1 LAQQVVK
8 PKTNLG
14 PGFWPVTAVIA
25 IVSAVMVYLVI
36 SSPLPIGLVQAGAP
50 AGEIDDLFRF
60 LGAVAAVIFN
70 IVTIYTI
77 YFAIVF
83 RKPKDAPANTIG
95 VQIHD
100 APVLEFWWTVIP
112 TILIVILGIYSTK
125 IWYDLQNQQGD
136 VLTVEAVGY
145 QFGFQ
150 FRYPKLAQPASEL
163 HLPVN
168 TPVTIHVTSRDVLHG
183 FWIPELRMKADMVP
197 GLVNTIRVT
206 PTVPGTYRI
215 ICTEFCGVAHG
226 AMKNQVV
233 VQNQQDFSKWFSQQG
248 GGGAGGAGNA
258 SGGGAAGA
266 AIALDQG
273 KADAGQT
280 LFGQKCSACH
290 SVGPFSQKQVGPGLG
305 KVFSDPDHP
314 KLVNGS
320 DATPA
325 NVAAILKNGYQGDL
339 GVMPSSQV
347 NQISNTDIAN
357 LTAYLVSLSKK

>member
-1 LAQQVVK
+1 MAQQVVK

-14 PGFWPVTAVIA
+14 PGFWPVTAVIVV
-25 IVSAVMVYLVI
+25 VSAIMVYLVVT
-36 SSPLPIGLVQAGAP
+36 SPLPIGLPQAGAP
-50 AGEIDDLFRF
+50 AGSIDDLFRF

-100 APVLEFWWTVIP
+100 APVLEFWWTAIP
-112 TILIVILGIYSTK
+112 TILIVILAIYSTK

-150 FRYPKLAQPASEL
+150 FRYPRLAQPTSEL

-206 PTVPGTYRI
+206 PTVPGTYHV

-226 AMKNQVV
+226 AMKNVAV
-233 VQNQQDFSKWFSQQG
+233 IQNQQDFGKWFAQQG
-248 GGGAGGAGNA
+248 GGGGGSGKAAG
-258 SGGGAAGA
+258 GGGAAGA
-266 AIALDQG
+266 ALALDQG
-273 KADAGQT
+273 KADAGQA

-290 SVGPFSQKQVGPGLG
+290 SVGPFSQKIVGPGLG
-305 KVFSDPDHP
+305 KVFDDPDHP
-314 KLVNGS
+314 KLVNGA
-320 DATPA
+320 DPTPA
-325 NVAAILKNGYQGDL
+325 NVATILKNGYQGDL

-357 LTAYLVSLSKK
+357 LTAYIVSLSKK